1 MTDKNDFSCNCTVMH
16 EDIVEKV
23 KAELTDDEILYG
35 MSEFFKMFGDGTRL
49 KIVNALMLS
58 EMCVCDISALVGMT
72 QSVVSH
78 HLKILRDM
86 RVIKYRRAGKVVYY
100 SLCDEHIALI
110 FNQGRT
116 HIGEQNISI

>member
-1 MTDKNDFSCNCTVMH
+1 MMADKNDFSCNCTVIH
-16 EDIVEKV
+16 EDIIEKV
-23 KAELTDDEILYG
+23 RNALTDDETLYG
-35 MSEFFKMFGDGTRL
+35 MAEFFKMFGDATRL

-58 EMCVCDISALVGMT
+58 EMCVCDISALVGMN
-72 QSVVSH
+72 QSVISH

-116 HIGEQNISI
+116 HIGEQGT